1 MNFKDLSLE
10 EIISKIKSGETT
22 REEVFNYFQN
32 RIEKYDNKI
41 KSYNYINKDGLN
53 TGEGELS

>member
-10 EIISKIKSGETT
+10 EIISKIKEGVTT
-22 REEVFNYFQN
+22 REEVFEYFQN

-41 KSYNYINKDGLN
+41 KSYNYINKEGLN
-53 TGEGELS
+53 TEE

>member
-10 EIISKIKSGETT
+10 KIIEKLDSKEVTK
-22 REEVFNYFQN
+22 EEVFTYFQN

-41 KSYNYINKDGLN
+41 KSYNFINKDGLN
-53 TGEGELS
+53 SKE